1 MQRAGMRVLDRFTA
15 VPLYFVYAW
24 GNVKVL

>member
-1 MQRAGMRVLDRFTA
+1 MRRAGSKVALFTA
-15 VPLYFVYAW
+15 VPFYFVYAW